1 MRFITQVL
9 SGLALLPLASGCA
22 DIPPETLEEPIGEV
36 AAPLATTDERFGFYG
51 VGAQTFAHTFGSNS
65 YINIGNQ
72 NDPARPRVIQALE
85 PAMDPLPGEKV
96 VVRVGLFNARL
107 DGYGYGLD
115 TFAASVRSFAKRR
128 AEFYAYGF
136 TKPTYRWFQP
146 DVVMVHNIEKDQ
158 ITTAIRRWRSKGIR
172 LSDITFEIGNEPNY
186 YVSMTPREYAYL
198 YKQYHWTIKSE
209 APEVKV
215 ALGSLF
221 AFELMPAD
229 ARDQIGQLIT
239 LAGMKEYDSAV
250 NSGLGK
256 LSEPVV
262 FLSTLGTSAV
272 FGLGAEFW
280 LWLTSAGERGIRDAR
295 NLLTSRFFAKT
306 STQYVSEVLDQLPA
320 DIAPD
325 VISFHAYPA
334 DFKNHYGYDQIDAIT
349 DKLADDLRTLA
360 YDKRR
365 NVYPPAECTSDYCTR
380 TGPEI
385 FITEMGNINPY
396 VSEGELALRLYYTV
410 GHLKESSTVDRWFWY
425 KTVGQDAQF
434 ELLKNATGVE
444 PPFTRLTINPAYVA
458 PKLPGRVPCAEL
470 NYTGGLYY
478 YLATETFCE

>member
-1 MRFITQVL
+1 MRFITRL
-9 SGLALLPLASGCA
+9 LAGLALAPLASGCGE
-22 DIPPETLEEPIGEV
+22 IPPQTLEEPV
-36 AAPLATTDERFGFYG
+36 AEIVAPLATTDDRFGFYG
-51 VGAQTFAHTFGSNS
+51 VGARTFAHTFGSNS

-85 PAMDPLPGEKV
+85 EAMDPLPGEKV

-107 DGYGYGLD
+107 DGYGYGLE
-115 TFAASVRSFAKRR
+115 TFAASVKSFAKKR

-136 TKPTYRWFQP
+136 RRPRYHWFEP

-158 ITTAIRRWRSKGIR
+158 ITSAIRRWRYKGVR

-186 YVSMTPREYAYL
+186 YVSMTPEAYAYL
-198 YKQYHWTIKSE
+198 YKQYHWTIKRE

-229 ARDQIGQLIT
+229 ARDEIGKLIT
-239 LAGMKEYDSAV
+239 LAGLKEYDKAV
-250 NSGLGK
+250 NSALGT
-256 LSEPVV
+256 LSEPVW
-262 FLSTLGTSAV
+262 FLATLGTGPLLAD
-272 FGLGAEFW
+272 FW
-280 LWLTSAGERGIRDAR
+280 LWATSAGERAVRDAR
-295 NLLTSRFFAKT
+295 NLLTSRFFART

-320 DIAPD
+320 DMAPD

-334 DFKNHYGYDQIDAIT
+334 DFKKQYGYDQIDAIT
-349 DKLADDLRTLA
+349 DKLANDLRTLA

-365 NVYPPAECTSDYCTR
+365 NVYPPVECTSDFCTR

-396 VSEGELALRLYYTV
+396 VSEGSVSLRLYYNV
-410 GHLKESSTVDRWFWY
+410 GHLKQSTAVDRWFWY
-425 KTVGQDAQF
+425 KTVGEDAQF
-434 ELLKNATGVE
+434 ELLKDATGIE
-444 PPFTRLTINPAYVA
+444 PPFTRLTTNPAYVA

-478 YLATETFCE
+478 YLATDTFCE